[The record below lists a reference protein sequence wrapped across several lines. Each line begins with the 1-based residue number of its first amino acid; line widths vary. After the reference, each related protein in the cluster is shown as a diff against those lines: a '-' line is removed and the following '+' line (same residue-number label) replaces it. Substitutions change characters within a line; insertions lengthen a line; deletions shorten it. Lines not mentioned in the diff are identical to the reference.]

1 MLHLRR
7 VLNLVL
13 LLFVLARINKLI
25 AAVAC
30 AGMYVGKLYFFNL
43 FPDELQQAI
52 LGGFEQLMFDV

>member
-13 LLFVLARINKLI
+13 LLFALARINKLI
-25 AAVAC
+25 ATVTC

-43 FPDELQQAI
+43 FLDELQQAI
-52 LGGFEQLMFDV
+52 LGGFEQLVFDV